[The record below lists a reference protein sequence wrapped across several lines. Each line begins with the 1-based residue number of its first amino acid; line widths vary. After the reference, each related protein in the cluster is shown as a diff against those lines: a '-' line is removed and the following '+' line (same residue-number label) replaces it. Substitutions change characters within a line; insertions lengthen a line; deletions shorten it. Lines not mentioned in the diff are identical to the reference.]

1 MPDFPAGPVLNC
13 VVLDDYQAVAGA
25 VAPWQRLAPRVAV
38 SFEARFLGDDRD
50 ALIARLRDADIV
62 VANRERTRFDA
73 GLLAELPRLRLL
85 VTTGM
90 RNAAIDIEAAAA
102 RGILVCGTGSAGE
115 PTVELTWG
123 LILALARHIVTEA
136 NGLSAGRWQATL
148 GLGLKGRTLGLVG
161 LGRVG
166 AGVAAVGRA
175 FDMQVMA
182 WSPRL
187 TPERASGAGVDM
199 AADLMS
205 LFSTADIVSLHAT
218 LTPESRG
225 LVGRDLLAAMKPGA
239 LLVNT
244 ARAGLVD
251 QDALIAALKTGP
263 LAGAALDVFESEP
276 LAAGHP
282 LLHLANV
289 LATPHLGYVTDEN
302 YARYF
307 GDAVDNIE
315 AWLAGTPLR
324 RIN

>member
-1 MPDFPAGPVLNC
+1 MPDLPTGNTLNC

-25 VAPWQRLAPRVAV
+25 VAPWQRLAPRVSV
-38 SFEARFLGDDRD
+38 SFETRFIEDRA
-50 ALIARLRDADIV
+50 ALVARLRDADIV
-62 VANRERTRFDA
+62 VANRERTRIDA
-73 GLLAELPRLRLL
+73 ELMAALPRLRLL

-90 RNAAIDIEAAAA
+90 RNAAIDTEAAAA
-102 RGILVCGTGSAGE
+102 RGIVVCGTGSTGE
-115 PTVELTWG
+115 PTVELTWA
-123 LILALARHIVTEA
+123 LILALARHIVPEA
-136 NGLSAGRWQATL
+136 NGLRAGRWQTTL

-175 FDMQVMA
+175 FGMHVTA

-187 TPERASGAGVDM
+187 TPERAAQAGVDM
-199 AADLMS
+199 APDLMG
-205 LFSTADIVSLHAT
+205 LFAAADIVSLHAT

-225 LVGRDLLAAMKPGA
+225 LVGRELLAAMKPGA

-251 QDALIAALKTGP
+251 EAALIDALKSGP
-263 LAGAALDVFESEP
+263 LAGAALDVFASEP
-276 LAAGHP
+276 LSADHP
-282 LLHLANV
+282 LLALPNV
-289 LATPHLGYVTDEN
+289 LATPHLGYVTGDN

-307 GDAVDNIE
+307 GDAVEDIE

-324 RIN
+324 RIT